1 MRRFVNLTASI
12 VILLALVVG
21 AFAAARAL
29 TTPQHEDVGPGF
41 VVDNGTLPALPGNL
55 NAPGS
60 GDKASYSPPINAT
73 EWPVSSLAASS
84 SADSASTEASPT
96 SAPAAPA
103 QTRVPPQTK
112 APVAPLPPSP
122 ADADDD
128 DDDDDDDDED
138 DDDEDED
145 DDDDEDDDEED

>member
-29 TTPQHEDVGPGF
+29 TAPQHEDVGPGL
-41 VVDNGTLPALPGNL
+41 VVDDGTLPALPGDL

-73 EWPVSSLAASS
+73 EWPVSSPAAPSS
-84 SADSASTEASPT
+84 TDSVSTEASPSSVPT
-96 SAPAAPA
+96 APA
-103 QTRVPPQTK
+103 QTRAPPQTK

-122 ADADDD
+122 ADD

-138 DDDEDED
+138 DDD
-145 DDDDEDDDEED
+145 DDEDDDEED